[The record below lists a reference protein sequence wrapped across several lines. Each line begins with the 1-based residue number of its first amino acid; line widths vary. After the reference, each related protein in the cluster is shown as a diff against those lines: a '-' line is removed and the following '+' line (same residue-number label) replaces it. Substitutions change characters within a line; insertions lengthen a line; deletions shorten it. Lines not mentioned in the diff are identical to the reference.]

1 MQESTF
7 KLLAYRLNKIG
18 YDFSDRKETLE
29 RYFTKL
35 IFTQESWS
43 LQYIATLIGKR
54 LCKDFKMELPN
65 DLEVAYQG
73 IRFLEMLPKNL
84 VDYRI
89 GYTPEGT
96 PSIVILP
103 QHYFEEELEEK
114 AIEPELDPE
123 EIEYSKRDLVH
134 KRFWRGNIFSVDI
147 DSLDI
152 LNNVVFKI
160 DTNISI
166 LEDPSYDKSEHKHLE
181 KSKSKVL
188 VDKYTNINKFY
199 FRHFYDTRGR
209 IYSCGYHINPQGT
222 KYKKA
227 ILTMIN
233 NTQWIQEDKDS
244 LKDFLIN

>member
-1 MQESTF
+1 MKESTF
-7 KLLAYRLNKIG
+7 KLLVYRLNKIG
-18 YDFSDRKETLE
+18 YDFSDRRETLE
-29 RYFTKL
+29 KYFTKL

-43 LQYIATLIGKR
+43 LQYIAALVGKR
-54 LCKDFKMELPN
+54 LCRDFKVELPN
-65 DLEVAYQG
+65 DLEIAYQG

-84 VDYRI
+84 VDYRV

-96 PSIVILP
+96 PSIVIIP
-103 QHYFEEELEEK
+103 QYYFEEELEEK

-123 EIEYSKRDLVH
+123 IEYSKKDLIH
-134 KRFWRGNIFSVDI
+134 KRFWKGKIFDLDI

-152 LNNVVFKI
+152 LNNVAFTI
-160 DTNISI
+160 DKNISI

-181 KSKSKVL
+181 KSRSKEL

-209 IYSCGYHINPQGT
+209 IYSRGYHINPQGT

-227 ILTMIN
+227 MLTMIN
-233 NTQWIQEDKDS
+233 NTKWDQEDKDS
-244 LKDFLIN
+244 LKDFLKN